1 MDFQI
6 SPPLGFACFYVTLS
20 GNIERFQYFNF
31 GKNFLKNANSFQ
43 KADIESTKIENA
55 TYLYQTAL
63 SEANVKIN
71 RMGSTKWTYYK
82 ERSFASN

>member
-6 SPPLGFACFYVTLS
+6 SPPLEFACFYVTLS
-20 GNIERFQYFNF
+20 GNFERFQYFNF
-31 GKNFLKNANSFQ
+31 EKNFLKNANTFQ
-43 KADIESTKIENA
+43 KTGTESTKTENA

-71 RMGSTKWTYYK
+71 
-82 ERSFASN
+82 